1 MRSIVMNKNQ
11 AKGAVKHAVG
21 KAQESMGKVTGSKKQ
36 QAKGLGKQAAGKME
50 KGVGDVKENIKDATR
65 DH

>member
-1 MRSIVMNKNQ
+1 MRSFIMNKNQ

-21 KAQESMGKVTGSKKQ
+21 KAQESIGKVTGSKKQ
-36 QAKGLGKQAAGKME
+36 QAKGLAKQAAGKME
-50 KGVGDVKENIKDATR
+50 KSVGDAKEVIKDSTR

>member
-1 MRSIVMNKNQ
+1 MNKNQ

-36 QAKGLGKQAAGKME
+36 QAKGLEKQVAGKVE
-50 KGVGDVKENIKDATR
+50 KSVGDVKENIKDANR